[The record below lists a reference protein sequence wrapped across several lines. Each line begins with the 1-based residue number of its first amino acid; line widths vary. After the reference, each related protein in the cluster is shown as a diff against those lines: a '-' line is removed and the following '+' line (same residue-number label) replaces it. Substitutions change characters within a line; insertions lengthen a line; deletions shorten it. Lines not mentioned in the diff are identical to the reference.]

1 MKFRLCGE
9 VCRIT
14 PNRQIVLNCDGN
26 YKEKPSR
33 PKRLRLLE
41 VEGLLS
47 QIEAREGC
55 WGAWHLSWDLNTVEE
70 ESTWVWR
77 NTWGWVWIACLAV
90 EIVTRNALSTSL
102 SQLCPHT
109 KVSKW
114 EIWRDWCHFTEG
126 RILPKFQRRGILCRH
141 SGPHRNTSP
150 ETFYWDF
157 PKKGKARF
165 KVWHHT
171 SVILT
176 LRRLRHKNLS
186 FKTAGLYSEFKVTG
200 L

>member
-14 PNRQIVLNCDGN
+14 QNRQTVLNCDGN
-26 YKEKPSR
+26 YKEKRSR

-47 QIEAREGC
+47 QIEVREGC
-55 WGAWHLSWDLNTVEE
+55 QGGWHLSWDLNTVEE

-77 NTWGWVWIACLAV
+77 NPWVWVWTACLAV

-109 KVSKW
+109 KVSEW
-114 EIWRDWCHFTEG
+114 EMWRDWCHFTEG
-126 RILPKFQRRGILCRH
+126 RVLPKFPRGEAYYASTLGHIGTWVQRLFIGIFLRKAKQD
-141 SGPHRNTSP
+141 SSVAPHICHPNTQ
-150 ETFYWDF
+150 ETE
-157 PKKGKARF
+157 AQE
-165 KVWHHT
+165 
-171 SVILT
+171 
-176 LRRLRHKNLS
+176 
-186 FKTAGLYSEFKVTG
+186 SEF
-200 L
+200 